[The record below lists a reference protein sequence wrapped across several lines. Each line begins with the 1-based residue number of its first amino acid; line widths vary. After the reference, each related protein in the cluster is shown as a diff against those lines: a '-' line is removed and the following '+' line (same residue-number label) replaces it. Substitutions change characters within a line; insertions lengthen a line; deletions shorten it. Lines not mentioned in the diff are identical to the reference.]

1 MGQNDSAIPA
11 HVAIILD
18 GNGRWAKSRG
28 LSRLEGH
35 KAGGEALRR
44 LLDDVIAAGVGVI
57 SLYAFSTENWKRPS
71 AEVLGLW
78 NLMED
83 FFTKYR
89 DLCLKRKIRVRISG
103 DLTRLPGKSQKILRR
118 ISEETK
124 DFGTLTANFCI
135 NYGSRA
141 EITRACNRL
150 IEKTNKNE
158 RSGPVTEEEISSELY
173 TSDLPEVDLLIR
185 PGGESRVSNF
195 LLWQCAYAELYFT
208 DIFWPDFSKDDL
220 NRSLEWF
227 AGRKRRF
234 GMTDDQLENENE

>member
-44 LLDDVIAAGVGVI
+44 LLDDVIAAGVSVI

-89 DLCLKRKIRVRISG
+89 DLCLERKIRVRISG

-124 DFGTLTANFCI
+124 EFKTLTANFCI

-150 IEKTNKNE
+150 IEKTQKNE
-158 RSGPVTEEEISSELY
+158 RFGPVTEEEISSELY

-185 PGGESRVSNF
+185 PGGESRISNF

-220 NRSLEWF
+220 DRSLEWF

-234 GMTDDQLENENE
+234 GMTDDQLESKNE